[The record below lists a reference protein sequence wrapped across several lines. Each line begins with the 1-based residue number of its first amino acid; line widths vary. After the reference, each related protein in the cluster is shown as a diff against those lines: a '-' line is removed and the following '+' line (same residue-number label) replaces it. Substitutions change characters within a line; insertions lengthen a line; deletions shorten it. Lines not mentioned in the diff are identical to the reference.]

1 MGGWMAG
8 VDFQVFVQKKVAH
21 LLLLPCLILSMGTLS
36 KGVAK
41 GDMNRH
47 RGMSTLA
54 LTLTR

>member
-1 MGGWMAG
+1 MAG